1 VQIFKILHSVTAI
14 SEVRENMKRQIVMVA
29 TFLIAVFATATIFA
43 EVAAAQQPIAPTAKI
58 TTVAKDKQNL
68 RGRGPGYGPS
78 FRPGFPGYGPGFRPG
93 FPGYGPGYP
102 GYYPPYYPP
111 IYPIFPPVIPI
122 YPPVIPIYPPII

>member
-1 VQIFKILHSVTAI
+1 MTAI

-58 TTVAKDKQNL
+58 TTVAKDNQNL
-68 RGRGPGYGPS
+68 RGRG
-78 FRPGFPGYGPGFRPG
+78 PGYGPGFRPG